1 MLSEQVRQR
10 SFSVPILHRSRIRN
24 ARECSDRSRYKI
36 GRQYRLPDHENP
48 HVLVIDFSQQLSRCR
63 GPLQANG
70 SRRRQHYYDADRGCR
85 IVEWS
90 LQGSEIARRKTNEG
104 RLSLGCRVPAV
115 EVKQSPKHHQND
127 HNENDS
133 LSSHDLLAKR
143 SATRLAITC
152 GKKMKTN
159 TTNAENHKRNVPI
172 RLGLQLHC
180 FARQDL

>member
-1 MLSEQVRQR
+1 VLSEQVRQR
-10 SFSVPILHRSRIRN
+10 SFSVPILRRSRVRN
-24 ARECSDRSRYKI
+24 TRECSGRRRDKI
-36 GRQYRLPDHENP
+36 GQQYGLPDHKNAYI
-48 HVLVIDFSQQLSRCR
+48 LSIDSPQQFSRCR

-70 SRRRQHYYDADRGCR
+70 SGGRQHYNDADGGYG
-85 IVEWS
+85 IVECS
-90 LQGSEIARRKTNEG
+90 LQRYEIARRKTNEG